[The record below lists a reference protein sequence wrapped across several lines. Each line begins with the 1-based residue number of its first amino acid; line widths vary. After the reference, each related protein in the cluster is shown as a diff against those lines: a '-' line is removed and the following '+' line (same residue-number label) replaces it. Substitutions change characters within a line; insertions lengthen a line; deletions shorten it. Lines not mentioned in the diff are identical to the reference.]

1 MTLGEYARDSK
12 EHKKLL
18 NLLVKYG
25 KYKGKQEEEKIYELP
40 QSSVLNIYKDSF
52 IYVFEKY
59 IEEYLSYIRMEGFQ
73 LKLKDKKYPGDVN
86 MEPCRGT
93 L

>member
-1 MTLGEYARDSK
+1 M
-12 EHKKLL
+12 L

-40 QSSVLNIYKDSF
+40 QSSVLNINKQCD

-59 IEEYLSYIRMEGFQ
+59 KEEYLSYIRKEGFQ
-73 LKLKDKKYPGDVN
+73 LKLKDKNTVEMFIWSRVEEHYRLILHIKKR
-86 MEPCRGT
+86 MR
-93 L
+93 